1 MPILIR
7 RLLFAAFLL
16 AGRSAALAFNGHVV
30 TEGPLTL
37 TISAIPT
44 VTVFDAPQSVAVT
57 LASKNAAPLPVTV
70 QLTGLIDDCR
80 AVGETTQHLTI
91 PARGQAT
98 ATFQFAC
105 GRGTYSAHYPLHV
118 RATFT
123 AGDQPATAHAIQVF
137 QTDFNAAHPA
147 QAQAA
152 EFPLNVV
159 PTTGA
164 LALAGLKTP
173 RIAWAYIGQPLV
185 MLPAGWAGSDATSA
199 TNFNRVSIA
208 RGGVTRAALQLHPP
222 YRPRA
227 GTVFAE
233 YRVKL
238 PATTPIRLSFFNAIR
253 DSTPQEGTSDGVTF
267 RVWAGEQKLFERHT
281 DAKTWTPGE
290 ADLSA
295 FAGRE
300 ILLRLE
306 SHPGPKNNTTC
317 DSSYWGDPVIAVGA
331 PPPQLTADAR
341 LALFARARALL
352 AGTAAATDDSRVYP
366 LDGGCQAVLVLGP
379 NGLADGVIGF
389 GDGQRQLLFEGLH
402 FALRDA
408 VVGAWPSAAVVQSV
422 RLDRDAAGHDRISHR
437 VRVNDETLTLTAT
450 AWPEGPALRLKVES
464 ADALTSLTLNAADQT
479 APRVYYGHGYC
490 IVDPLPFRAAAGGHN
505 LSTSHV
511 GFDFVGGVSLLTAS
525 DTPVDSLE
533 VDPRQRLYQLRTHPD
548 ATLTFVPGFA
558 GAFDCAIRYR
568 PLSDKSAAPGVA
580 KKAGRFVFDLWGGRY
595 ADQAARLARCFD
607 YGLTNSLALI
617 HTWQRWGY
625 DYRLPDIFPPLPSLG
640 TLEDLRELGRLCAAR
655 GALWGLHDNYIDL
668 YPDATGFNYDQVTF
682 TADGKPRRAW
692 LNEGRDAQSYQF
704 RPDRIQPF
712 LQRNL
717 GLIVPALHP
726 TASFVDV
733 FTSLNSFD
741 FYDREGRFHS
751 KRETQRAWG
760 EAFAAIRNACGDNAP
775 TTSEA
780 GSDHLIGWLDGADA
794 QFLQLNP
801 KAAPF
806 HNVVNA
812 RDWERVPWFDAV
824 NHARFSLHGVG
835 YSDRY
840 QGGAGREEHGIES
853 YDYLSAELLTGHAL
867 MIDSA
872 GLVRGAV
879 RKYWLAQ
886 DFIASVAQ
894 DDIHRVEFAGGDIHR
909 LIVTWRSGARVWVNR
924 GESDWEVAD
933 RTLPQFGFLAQHGD
947 IECSVERFSDA
958 IAERSHAPGRIYYN
972 SRVFNP
978 AAPLPIAPAAVHLEY
993 LGERRFRLFTTWN
1006 AERPAPKDFAV
1017 TYYFSRPTPG
1027 RRALTEFSGGGTPS
1041 LPTSRWRGR
1050 ITLGADWTITMPAD
1064 LPLGD
1069 YEILVTLHDPRNRN
1083 QRQRLLGDEDDRRR
1097 YTVGKI
1103 VVEGANKTTVTNIRL
1118 EPPAQ
1123 PYVPSSRFLANT
1135 AAVDFGAAKT
1145 TGAFR
1150 CALAADHVLL
1160 TPLPDGD
1167 PFTATLRLD
1176 QLLGRRAA
1184 VRSVEAVDAKGAIVG
1199 TPPFT
1204 LNDTAITF
1212 TVASGVFA
1220 YRINLR

>member
-1 MPILIR
+1 MHFSRLI
-7 RLLFAAFLL
+7 LFALLLL

-30 TEGPLTL
+30 TMGPLTL

-44 VTVFDAPQSVAVT
+44 VTAFDTPQSVSVA
-57 LASKNAAPLPVTV
+57 LASKSATPLAVTV
-70 QLTGLIDDCR
+70 QLTGLVDDCR
-80 AVGETTQHLTI
+80 AVGETTQRLTI

-118 RATFT
+118 RGTFT

-137 QTDFNAAHPA
+137 QTDFSATLRA
-147 QAQAA
+147 QAQSV
-152 EFPLNVV
+152 EVPLNVV
-159 PTTGA
+159 PASGA
-164 LALAGLKTP
+164 FGLASLKTQ
-173 RIAWAYIGQPLV
+173 RIAWSYLGQPLV
-185 MLPAGWAGSDATSA
+185 TLPVGWVGSDATSA
-199 TNFNRVSIA
+199 TNFNRVTIA
-208 RGGVTRAALQLHPP
+208 RGGATRAALQLHPP

-227 GTVFAE
+227 GTAFIE
-233 YRVKL
+233 QRIKL
-238 PATTPIRLSFFNAIR
+238 PAATPIRLNFFNAIR

-295 FAGRE
+295 FAGKE

-317 DSSYWGDPVIAVGA
+317 DSSYWGDPVILVGA
-331 PPPQLTADAR
+331 PPPQLTADAKA
-341 LALFARARALL
+341 ALFTRARELL
-352 AGTAAATDDSRVYP
+352 ASTASASTDPLVYP
-366 LDGGCQAVLVLGP
+366 LDGGSRAVLVLGP

-402 FALRDA
+402 VALRDA
-408 VVGAWPSAAVVQSV
+408 VVGAWPSAAIVQSV
-422 RLDRDAAGHDRISHR
+422 RLDRDAAGRDRIVHH

-450 AWPEGPALRLKVES
+450 VWAEGPALRLKVDS
-464 ADALTSLTLNAADQT
+464 ADAVTSLALNAADQH
-479 APRVYYGHGYC
+479 ALRVYYGHGYC
-490 IVDPLPFRAAAGGHN
+490 IVDPQAFRASAGGHN

-511 GFDFVGGVSLLTAS
+511 GFDFAGGVSLLTAS
-525 DTPVDSLE
+525 DTPVDELQVE
-533 VDPRQRLYQLRTHPD
+533 PKRRLYQLHTHPD

-568 PLSDKSAAPGVA
+568 PLYDKSAAPGVA

-595 ADQAARLARCFD
+595 ADHAARLTRCFD

-640 TLEDLRELGRLCAAR
+640 TLEDLRELGRVCTTR
-655 GALWGLHDNYIDL
+655 GALWGLHDNYIDI

-717 GLIVPALHP
+717 DLIVPALHP

-733 FTSLNSFD
+733 FTSINSFD

-760 EAFAAIRNACGDNAP
+760 EAFAAIRKACGDSAP

-794 QFLQLNP
+794 QFIQLSP
-801 KAAPF
+801 KSAPF

-853 YDYLSAELLTGHAL
+853 DDYLSAELLTGHAL
-867 MIDSA
+867 MIDA
-872 GLVRGAV
+872 AAAVRGAV
-879 RKYWLAQ
+879 RKSWLAQ

-909 LIVTWRSGARVWVNR
+909 VIVTWRSGARVWVNR

-933 RTLPQFGFLAQHGD
+933 RTLPQFGFFAKHGD
-947 IECSVERFSDA
+947 IESSVERFADA
-958 IAERSHAPGRIYYN
+958 IAERSRAPGKLYYN

-978 AAPLPIAPAAVHLEY
+978 AAPLPITPVAEQLEY
-993 LGERRFRLFTTWN
+993 LGDRRFRLFTTWN
-1006 AERPAPKDFAV
+1006 AERPAPKDLAV

-1050 ITLGADWTITMPAD
+1050 ITVGADWTITMPAD

-1069 YEILVTLHDPRNRN
+1069 YEILVTLNEPANRN
-1083 QRQRLLGDEDDRRR
+1083 QRQRLLGDEDNRRR
-1097 YTVGKI
+1097 YTIGKL
-1103 VVEGANKTTVTNIRL
+1103 VVEGASKTGVTNIRL
-1118 EPPAQ
+1118 VPPAQ
-1123 PYVPSSRFLANT
+1123 PYVRSTRFLANT
-1135 AAVDFGAAKT
+1135 AAVDFGATKT

-1150 CALAADHVLL
+1150 CEIATDHLLL
-1160 TPLPDGD
+1160 TPLPDGGK
-1167 PFTATLRLD
+1167 FTATLRLD
-1176 QLLGRRAA
+1176 QLLSRATA
-1184 VRSVEAVDAKGAIVG
+1184 VRSVETVDAKGTSLGAV
-1199 TPPFT
+1199 PFVA
-1204 LNDTAITF
+1204 NDSDLTF
-1212 TVASGVFA
+1212 TTAANAFA